1 MQHEVG
7 EAADVNAP
15 LARLH
20 DVGCR
25 LGRPAI
31 DQQHVGAL
39 GGCCALVHQRAALGQ
54 VGVGSVIGDPHVRA
68 AIAQE
73 RRERRAVTV
82 EPVEDDPPAGNLL
95 LGVGIHR
102 GAVWMSS

>member
-1 MQHEVG
+1 MHW
-7 EAADVNAP
+7 
-15 LARLH
+15 RT
-20 DVGCR
+20 R
-25 LGRPAI
+25 RPANSFFRAAA
-31 DQQHVGAL
+31 VAL

-95 LGVGIHR
+95 RGVGIHR